1 VHPSERPIPPKGFGT
16 ERMVL
21 CSPASDLAAG
31 LSARISDLPDLDMFP
46 TPPRWDNMTKK
57 ARKKMQKIWFN
68 HMR

>member
-1 VHPSERPIPPKGFGT
+1 
-16 ERMVL
+16 MVL